1 MKTIKLK
8 DILIEKSVSK
18 SSPEYDTYFKAA
30 LKKFNIKSPSELNDI
45 KKKEFFDYIDKGWDA
60 GENETDLDETSSVG
74 GMAGG
79 DSYQTPFAFSRRELT
94 PRKKL
99 AIEKNGVKVVKEDV
113 APVVPEIS
121 PKRHIANC
129 VKEIRHQLVEV
140 EKMID
145 QSKVFKETSGLK
157 SSDFYKRTNNNLKR
171 IGEQIYRI
179 INKMQTIK

>member
-8 DILIEKSVSK
+8 DVLTEKSISK

-30 LKKFNIKSPSELNDI
+30 LKKFNIKSPSELDDY
-45 KKKEFFDYIDKGWDA
+45 KKTEFFNYVDRGWDA
-60 GENETDLDETSSVG
+60 EKNETDLDETSSVG
-74 GMAGG
+74 GLSGG
-79 DSYQTPFAFSRRELT
+79 DSYQTPFAFSKRELN
-94 PRKKL
+94 PRKKKS
-99 AIEKNGVKVVKEDV
+99 IEKNGVVIVKEEV
-113 APVVPEIS
+113 TPEIS
-121 PKRHIANC
+121 PKKHIANC
-129 VKEIRHQLVEV
+129 VKEIRYKLSEV

-145 QSKVFKETSGLK
+145 QSKVFKETVGLK